1 MRKEQAQFILDDF
14 ARKFDGQFTV
24 VNPEAL
30 PALER
35 LLVISGLEFNKR
47 VKENLEKSK
56 RIATGKLADVE
67 IPIIT
72 KSGNGYVLEVGY
84 ELGSKQMEYF
94 DYINKGVKGTQG
106 GSSSKYNFKTPYPNR
121 KMAAAIYSWLNLSRK
136 SIRAVAKPKTGL
148 ERKRTKVA
156 KMLTDADNKKS
167 LAYAISTNIKKKGI
181 KGNAYFDKALKQTF
195 GKEFQDNIETALNAE
210 LTITIR
216 SIYGNNIR

>member
-24 VNPEAL
+24 INPAAL

-67 IPIIT
+67 IPIVYQ
-72 KSGNGYVLEVGY
+72 SGNGYVLEVGY
-84 ELGSKQMEYF
+84 ELGSKQIGYF

-106 GSSSKYNFKTPYPNR
+106 GSSSKYSFKTAYPNR

-136 SIRAVAKPKTGL
+136 SIRAVAKPVTGL

-181 KGNAYFDKALKQTF
+181 RGNAYFDKALRETF
-195 GKEFQDNIETALNAE
+195 GQEFQQNIEAALNAE
-210 LTITIR
+210 LTITIK